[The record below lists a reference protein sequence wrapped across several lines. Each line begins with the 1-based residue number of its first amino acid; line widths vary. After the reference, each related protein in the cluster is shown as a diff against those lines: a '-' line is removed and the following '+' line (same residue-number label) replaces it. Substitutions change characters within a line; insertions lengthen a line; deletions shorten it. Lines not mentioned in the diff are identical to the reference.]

1 MYNSL
6 KRVVITG
13 MSTINP
19 LGDTLK
25 SYYSNLIAG
34 VSGIMVW
41 SSLDLTQVECK
52 IGGDLGDYDCKAALA
67 RLQEKIPAAQ
77 FKKTAKL
84 FKTAT
89 FSNKLSML
97 CALQAYT
104 DANLFGN
111 GDDPFRT
118 SVLVA
123 GHNFNSKYIT
133 KNIEQFKAEPLFID
147 PLMGVEGLD
156 PNIAASISEIL
167 GLRGPTFTLGAACA
181 SGNIAL
187 RDGFRDILTGE
198 CDRSIVSGAAF
209 DMTAADIHAMAFLDS
224 VVVKPEYQKNP
235 QAASRPFDTK
245 RCGFVP
251 SHGAGTLVLEELS
264 SAKERGA
271 RIYAEV
277 LGVKANA
284 NANHLPAPSAESQ
297 VWLIR
302 ELLAA
307 TGVAP
312 TQIDYINCHATG
324 TPLGDVEEIRAI
336 KEAFGAHAYHLK
348 LNAPKSMLG
357 HVCWSAPIVE
367 TVGAILQMNHGMLHP
382 SINIDELAPEVDLD
396 VCASGAKACTINYMV
411 KNSFGFGGLNCC
423 SLLKKYEE

>member
-1 MYNSL
+1 
-6 KRVVITG
+6 
-13 MSTINP
+13 
-19 LGDTLK
+19 
-25 SYYSNLIAG
+25 
-34 VSGIMVW
+34 
-41 SSLDLTQVECK
+41 
-52 IGGDLGDYDCKAALA
+52 
-67 RLQEKIPAAQ
+67 
-77 FKKTAKL
+77 
-84 FKTAT
+84 
-89 FSNKLSML
+89 
-97 CALQAYT
+97 LQAYT
-104 DANLFGN
+104 DANLFGTD
-111 GDDPFRT
+111 DDPFRT

-133 KNIEQFKAEPLFID
+133 KNIEQFKVEPLYID

-187 RDGFRDILTGE
+187 RDGFRDILMGE
-198 CDRSIVSGAAF
+198 CDRSVVSGAVF

-264 SAKERGA
+264 CAKERGA

-312 TQIDYINCHATG
+312 TQIDYVNCHATG

-336 KEAFGAHAYHLK
+336 KEAFGAHAYRLK

-367 TVGAILQMNHGMLHP
+367 TVGAILQMNHSMLHP
-382 SINIDELAPEVDLD
+382 TINIDELAPEVDLD
-396 VCASGAKACTINYMV
+396 VCANEAKPWAINYLL

>member
-1 MYNSL
+1 MSNLL

-19 LGDTLK
+19 LGDTLE

-34 VSGIMVW
+34 VSGIKVW
-41 SSLDLTQVECK
+41 QSIDLTRVECK

-67 RLQEKIPAAQ
+67 RLQEKIPAAR
-77 FKKTAKL
+77 FKKTAQL
-84 FKTAT
+84 FKHAT

-104 DANLFGN
+104 DANLSGN
-111 GDDPFRT
+111 EDDPFRT

-123 GHNFNSKYIT
+123 GHNFNSNYIT
-133 KNIEQFKAEPLFID
+133 KNIEQFKIEPLYID

-187 RDGFRDILTGE
+187 RDGFRDILMGE
-198 CDRSIVSGAAF
+198 CDRSIVSGALF
-209 DMTAADIHAMAFLDS
+209 DMTAADIHAMASLDS

-251 SHGAGTLVLEELS
+251 AHGAATLVLEELS

-284 NANHLPAPSAESQ
+284 NANHLPAPSADSMI
-297 VWLIR
+297 WLIG
-302 ELLAA
+302 ELLTS

-312 TQIDYINCHATG
+312 SQIDYINCHATG

-336 KEAFGAHAYHLK
+336 KEAFGAHAYRLK

-357 HVCWSAPIVE
+357 HVCWSAAIVE
-367 TVGAILQMNHGMLHP
+367 TIGAVLQMNHSMLHP
-382 SINIDELAPEVDLD
+382 TINIDELDPEVDLD
-396 VCASGAKACTINYMV
+396 VCANEAKPCTINYML